1 VVGEGQEAI
10 RNCDIAGLKY
20 LKKLSPLL
28 KELHDVG
35 CQRDRAHNRKLHY
48 DQYCL
53 LVLLFLF
60 SPMVR
65 SLRALQQ
72 ASQLRK
78 VQRKLGVGRTSLGS
92 LSEATDVF
100 DPERL
105 KGIISQLASQVRPIR
120 RIGQGHISH
129 VLMAV
134 DGTVVNTL
142 ASIAQAAYHR
152 SINGESHSGWRFHT
166 HFEIDRSIPIRMDM
180 TTARNGGKTDEKH
193 QLRLQLQKDHCY
205 VMDRWYGEFALWNE
219 IVAAG
224 SSYVCRVRDNTN
236 LSHVVE
242 DRPVSEAAKQA
253 GVLADRVLHLGRGKT
268 RAVRTDHP
276 VRVVLV
282 KATPHKRRSGRGGG
296 TAGPPSDGI
305 LRIATNLLDVPA
317 EIIADVYLHRWTIE
331 LFFRFFKHIL
341 GCRHLLST
349 DPVGI
354 QIQAYCAIIACLL
367 IQLWTGGKPTL
378 RTYEMICFY
387 LQGWAELDEVRSHLA
402 KLKISA

>member
-1 VVGEGQEAI
+1 MGERQEAI

-105 KGIISQLASQVRPIR
+105 KGIISQLASQVTPLR

-166 HFEIDRSIPIRMDM
+166 QFEIDRSIPIRMDM
-180 TTARNGGKTDEKH
+180 TTARNGGQTEEKH
-193 QLRLQLQKDHCY
+193 QLRLRLQKDHCY

-282 KATPHKRRSGRGGG
+282 KTTPHKRRSGRGGG